1 MDERPDAGG
10 AAQRVAVSDADRE
23 VVWPRLWP
31 RLWQLVTRANVAL
44 QLLVGACLLLLVDLV
59 LMLRIRFGWTLRWP
73 NGQPW
78 PHWLMLAL
86 PAIVTLLW
94 LTLAAA
100 ASLATYREWRRQRQ
114 A

>member
-1 MDERPDAGG
+1 MDERPDAVREP
-10 AAQRVAVSDADRE
+10 QRADE
-23 VVWPRLWP
+23 AEAIWPRLWP

-44 QLLVGACLLLLVDLV
+44 QLLVGACLLLLVDFV

-73 NGQPW
+73 SGVFGGQPW

-100 ASLATYREWRRQRQ
+100 ASLATYRDWRRQRQ
-114 A
+114 S